1 MAREPES
8 ALAVAT
14 RALARRDFSERGLR
28 ERLRR
33 ADVTPSEADEALAA
47 LLRAGLVNDGRFAL
61 SRARS
66 LAERGKS
73 DAAIR
78 HDLEQQG
85 LAADEIEPALASLEP
100 ERERAERVIERRG
113 GGPATARLL
122 AGRGFA
128 EEAVEAAVA
137 HEV

>member
-28 ERLRR
+28 ERLQR
-33 ADVTPSEADEALAA
+33 AGISPAEAEEAVAA

-61 SRARS
+61 SRAQS
-66 LAERGKS
+66 LAERGKG

-78 HDLEQQG
+78 NDLQQQG
-85 LAADEIEPALASLEP
+85 LALDEIEPALASLDP
-100 ERERAERVIERRG
+100 ERERAERVIARHG
-113 GGPATARLL
+113 DGPATARLL
-122 AGRGFA
+122 ARRGFA
-128 EEAVEAAVA
+128 EDAVEAAVA
-137 HEV
+137 REV

>member
-33 ADVTPSEADEALAA
+33 AGVTSSEAEEALAA
-47 LLRAGLVNDGRFAL
+47 LLGAGLVNDGRFAL
-61 SRARS
+61 SRAQS
-66 LAERGKS
+66 LAERGKG

-78 HDLEQQG
+78 YDLEQQG
-85 LAADEIEPALASLEP
+85 LAADEIEPALGSLEP
-100 ERERAERVIERRG
+100 ERERAERVIARRG
-113 GGPATARLL
+113 SGPATARLL

-128 EEAVEAAVA
+128 EDAVKAAVA
-137 HEV
+137 PEV

>member
-1 MAREPES
+1 MTREPES

-33 ADVTPSEADEALAA
+33 AGVTAAEAEDALEAL
-47 LLRAGLVNDGRFAL
+47 LQAGLVNDGRFAL
-61 SRARS
+61 SRAQS
-66 LAERGKS
+66 LADRGKGN
-73 DAAIR
+73 AAIR
-78 HDLEQQG
+78 YDLEQQG
-85 LAADEIEPALASLEP
+85 LAAEEVEAALASLEP

-137 HEV
+137 REA

>member
-1 MAREPES
+1 MTREPES

-33 ADVTPSEADEALAA
+33 AGVTAAEAEDALEAL
-47 LLRAGLVNDGRFAL
+47 LQAGLVNDSRFAL
-61 SRARS
+61 TRAQS
-66 LAERGKS
+66 LADRGKGN
-73 DAAIR
+73 AAIR
-78 HDLEQQG
+78 YDLEQQG
-85 LAADEIEPALASLEP
+85 LAAEEVEAALASLEP

-137 HEV
+137 REA

>member
-1 MAREPES
+1 MARKPES

-28 ERLRR
+28 ERLQR
-33 ADVTPSEADEALAA
+33 AGISPAEAEEAVAA
-47 LLRAGLVNDGRFAL
+47 VLRAGLVNDGRFAL
-61 SRARS
+61 SRAQS
-66 LAERGKS
+66 LAERGKG

-78 HDLEQQG
+78 YDLQQQG
-85 LAADEIEPALASLEP
+85 LALDEIEPALASLEP
-100 ERERAERVIERRG
+100 ERERAERVIARRG

-128 EEAVEAAVA
+128 EDAVEAAVA
-137 HEV
+137 PED